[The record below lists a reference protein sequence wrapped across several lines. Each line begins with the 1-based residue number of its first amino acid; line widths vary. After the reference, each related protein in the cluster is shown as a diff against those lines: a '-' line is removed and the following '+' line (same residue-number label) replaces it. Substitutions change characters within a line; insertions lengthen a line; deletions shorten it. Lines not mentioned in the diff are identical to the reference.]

1 MKVNFAICDD
11 SVVDSNY
18 VKELVTQWANDKKYQ
33 VNIDIFSSAEAF
45 IFHYVENKEYDVL
58 LIYSEQNHIFL
69 LLF

>member
-33 VNIDIFSSAEAF
+33 VNLDIFFQQKRSFF
-45 IFHYVENKEYDVL
+45 IMLKIKNMMFYY
-58 LIYSEQNHIFL
+58 
-69 LLF
+69 